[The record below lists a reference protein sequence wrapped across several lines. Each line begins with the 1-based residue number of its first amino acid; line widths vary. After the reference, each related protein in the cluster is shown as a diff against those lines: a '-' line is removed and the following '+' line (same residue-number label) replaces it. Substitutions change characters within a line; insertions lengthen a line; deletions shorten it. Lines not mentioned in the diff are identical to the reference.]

1 MINFMENNAENIPER
16 FLILVNN
23 LRQQLYTR
31 NYLENNIF

>member
-1 MINFMENNAENIPER
+1 MINFMENHAEIIPEC

-31 NYLENNIF
+31 NYFENNIF